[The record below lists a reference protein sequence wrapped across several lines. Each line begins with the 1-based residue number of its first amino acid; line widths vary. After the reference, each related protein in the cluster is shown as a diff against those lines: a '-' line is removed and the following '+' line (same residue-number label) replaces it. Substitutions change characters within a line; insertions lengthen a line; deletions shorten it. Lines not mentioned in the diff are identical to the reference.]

1 MSILFQINHPS
12 ISNDDYCA
20 MNHNQQLQDRNNTI
34 SQLFANPVRLLAP
47 MEGLTDPLM
56 RQILTQIA
64 TDLGRPYDWSVSEFI
79 RVTQHVLP
87 AHVFYKYVPEL
98 HHDAKTASSTPIHV
112 QLLGSEAQLMAENAA
127 YACELGAPA
136 IDINFGCPAKTVNSH
151 RGGSVLL
158 DEPEIMYEII
168 SAVRCAVPA
177 HIPVSAKIRLGYT
190 DTSRMDDIRGA
201 IASSGADWLTIH
213 ARTKTQGYKPPAYW
227 DKIQSFNSLSIPV
240 IANGE
245 IWTTEQAQN
254 CMAQAGTRHLML
266 GRGAVTRPDLIA
278 RLDNDVVR
286 VDTEVS
292 TDTTLL
298 WQDLIAHQIKFLEGA
313 AKSDVV
319 LVGRYKQWLGMLT
332 KGYSEAQTVW
342 DGIKREKNKAAI
354 ISALQASVR

>member
-1 MSILFQINHPS
+1 M
-12 ISNDDYCA
+12 
-20 MNHNQQLQDRNNTI
+20 NNTPSL
-34 SQLFANPVRLLAP
+34 SQALQERQHTIQRLFANPVRLLAP

-64 TDLGRPYDWSVSEFI
+64 SDLGRPYDWSVSEFI

-98 HHDAKTASSTPIHV
+98 HHDAKTASGTPIHI

-158 DEPEIMYEII
+158 DEPEVMYEII
-168 SAVRCAVPA
+168 SAVRQAVPA

-190 DTSRMDDIRGA
+190 DTSRMDDIKAA
-201 IASSGADWLTIH
+201 INDSGADWLTIH

-227 DKIQSFNSLSIPV
+227 DKIQSFNALDIPV

-245 IWTTEQAQN
+245 IWNAEHAQN
-254 CMAQAGTRHLML
+254 CMVQAGTEHLML

-278 RLDNDVVR
+278 Q
-286 VDTEVS
+286 VDREHSQTLNNE
-292 TDTTLL
+292 TILL
-298 WQDLIAHQIKFLEGA
+298 WQDLIAHQIKFLQGT
-313 AKSDVV
+313 AKSDIV
-319 LVGRYKQWLGMLT
+319 LVGRYKQWLAMLT
-332 KGYSEAQTVW
+332 KGYSEAKTVW
-342 DGIKREKNKAAI
+342 DDIKREKNKAVI
-354 ISALQASVR
+354 IKALQASVA

>member
-1 MSILFQINHPS
+1 
-12 ISNDDYCA
+12 
-20 MNHNQQLQDRNNTI
+20 MNNSQQLQIRQKTI
-34 SQLFANPVRLLAP
+34 QNLFANPVRLLAP

-64 TDLGRPYDWSVSEFI
+64 SDLGRPYDWSVSEFI

-98 HHDAKTASSTPIHV
+98 RHDAKTASGTPIHI

-127 YACELGAPA
+127 YAAELGAPA

-158 DEPEIMYEII
+158 DEPETMYQII
-168 SAVRCAVPA
+168 SAVRQAVPA
-177 HIPVSAKIRLGYT
+177 DIPVSAKIRLGYT

-201 IASSGADWLTIH
+201 INDSGADWLTIH

-227 DKIQSFNSLSIPV
+227 DKIQSFNALDIPV

-245 IWTTEQAQN
+245 IWNAEHAQN
-254 CMAQAGTRHLML
+254 CMVQAGTEHLML

-278 RLDNDVVR
+278 Q
-286 VDTEVS
+286 VDREHSQTLNNEK
-292 TDTTLL
+292 TLL
-298 WQDLIAHQIKFLEGA
+298 WQDLIAHQIKFLQGT
-313 AKSDVV
+313 AKSDII
-319 LVGRYKQWLGMLT
+319 LVGRYKQWLAMLT
-332 KGYSEAQTVW
+332 KGYSEAQTLW
-342 DGIKREKNKAAI
+342 DSIKREKSKLMI
-354 ISALQASVR
+354 IEALYKSASQ

>member
-1 MSILFQINHPS
+1 MSF
-12 ISNDDYCA
+12 SNKF
-20 MNHNQQLQDRNNTI
+20 
-34 SQLFANPVRLLAP
+34 FASPVRLLAP

-64 TDLGRPYDWSVSEFI
+64 ADLGRPYDWSISEFI

-87 AHVFYKYVPEL
+87 AHVFYRYVPEL
-98 HHDAKTASSTPIHV
+98 HHDAKTVSGTPIHI

-168 SAVRCAVPA
+168 SAVRKAVPA
-177 HIPVSAKIRLGYT
+177 DVPVSAKIRLGYT
-190 DTSRMDDIRGA
+190 DTSRMNDIKGA
-201 IASSGADWLTIH
+201 IAASGANWLTIH

-227 DKIQSFNSLSIPV
+227 EKIQGFNDLAIPV

-245 IWTTEQAQN
+245 IWNAEQAQQ
-254 CMAQAGTRHLML
+254 CMSQSGTPHLML
-266 GRGAVTRPDLIA
+266 GRGAVTRPDLISKV
-278 RLDNDVVR
+278 DNLK
-286 VDTEVS
+286 VDKQLT
-292 TDTTLL
+292 
-298 WQDLIAHQIKFLEGA
+298 WQDLIAHQVKFLEGA
-313 AKSDVV
+313 AKNDIV

-332 KGYSEAQTVW
+332 KGYGEAQTLW
-342 DGIKREKNKAAI
+342 NEIKREKSKAAI
-354 ISALQASVR
+354 IAALQANI

>member
-1 MSILFQINHPS
+1 MSFS
-12 ISNDDYCA
+12 K
-20 MNHNQQLQDRNNTI
+20 
-34 SQLFANPVRLLAP
+34 QLFADPVRLLAP

-79 RVTQHVLP
+79 RVTQTVLP

-98 HHDAKTASSTPIHV
+98 HHDAKTTSGTPIHV

-151 RGGSVLL
+151 RGGSILL
-158 DEPEIMYEII
+158 DEPEVMYDII
-168 SAVRCAVPA
+168 SAVRQAVPTD
-177 HIPVSAKIRLGYT
+177 IPVSAKIRLGYT
-190 DTSRMDDIRGA
+190 DTSRMDDIKAA
-201 IASSGADWLTIH
+201 IATSGADWLTIH

-227 DKIQSFNSLSIPV
+227 DKIQNFYNLDIPV

-245 IWTTEQAQN
+245 IWNAEHAQN
-254 CMAQAGTRHLML
+254 CMMQAGTNHLML

-278 RLDNDVVR
+278 QVDGHNNDA
-286 VDTEVS
+286 E
-292 TDTTLL
+292 TLRAL
-298 WQDLIAHQIKFLEGA
+298 AWEDLIVHQIKFLEGA

-319 LVGRYKQWLGMLT
+319 LVGRYKQWLAMLT
-332 KGYSEAQTVW
+332 KGYSEAKILW
-342 DGIKREKNKAAI
+342 DRIKREKNKAAI
-354 ISALQASVR
+354 ISALRMSVR